1 MEAPLNHLDHYKTVV
16 EAQMARIR
24 QEVAPRPQINYTQE
38 IRILQIHL
46 LKVIKAAVDHLVDQ
60 GQDHPAV
67 QGQDH
72 HRPNVIKINTIAVK
86 IDIMMRM
93 HHPKVMELTM
103 T

>member
-1 MEAPLNHLDHYKTVV
+1 MTSGGSDG
-16 EAQMARIR
+16 
-24 QEVAPRPQINYTQE
+24 
-38 IRILQIHL
+38 
-46 LKVIKAAVDHLVDQ
+46 DHLVDQ

-86 IDIMMRM
+86 IDIMMKM